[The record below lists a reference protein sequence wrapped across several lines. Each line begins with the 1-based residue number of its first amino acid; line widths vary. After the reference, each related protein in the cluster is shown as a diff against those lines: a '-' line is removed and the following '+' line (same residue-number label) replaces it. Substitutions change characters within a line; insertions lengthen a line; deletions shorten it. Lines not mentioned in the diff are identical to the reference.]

1 MRSTSAFDAL
11 IFVNLESE
19 IRDVPPTPSK
29 VRLATGI
36 NAVTNVGCVI
46 NDYDA

>member
-1 MRSTSAFDAL
+1 MRSTSAFDVL
-11 IFVNLESE
+11 IYANLASE
-19 IRDVPPTPSK
+19 IRDVLPTPSK

-36 NAVTNVGCVI
+36 HAVTNVGCVI